1 MHVYDIEAYVCG
13 RGPMGSET
21 EGAMWEYDYYFI
33 SLVKQGIHNE
43 LYVVCGVFFLF
54 MMYNVG
60 FEIENN
66 FFWIWIM
73 EMVKK
78 GIIT

>member
-33 SLVKQGIHNE
+33 SLVEQGIYNE
-43 LYVVCGVFFLF
+43 L
-54 MMYNVG
+54 
-60 FEIENN
+60 
-66 FFWIWIM
+66 
-73 EMVKK
+73 
-78 GIIT
+78 